1 MSNATKCDR
10 CGGYFEQ
17 GGKNVRQG
25 WGNMSDEYDLCPDCS
40 ESFDAWLERGQM
52 ADATNKSNSQ
62 FDVLKTVETAKNATS
77 KNEIHNFNDSREHLE
92 ADVREYANP
101 TDAKGTLGAS
111 WERKMLGFLDRQA
124 AITERECI
132 ERSTSER
139 IGFDCAEC
147 AEGLGRE
154 LDARCDPLKARI
166 AELKAKLDAEA
177 QHARE
182 AWQLWGEADARAE
195 QAETE
200 RDEMAQRIQTLEL
213 EIAKRDKGIER
224 LKRRRGELTEQLGA
238 MADRMAANG
247 R

>member
-1 MSNATKCDR
+1 MVIDLAIQIKDEIKHLITKNAELTEQVSTLTEQRDRWHSNWTER
-10 CGGYFEQ
+10 
-17 GGKNVRQG
+17 NVEY
-25 WGNMSDEYDLCPDCS
+25 SELADEY
-40 ESFDAWLERGQM
+40 
-52 ADATNKSNSQ
+52 
-62 FDVLKTVETAKNATS
+62 
-77 KNEIHNFNDSREHLE
+77 
-92 ADVREYANP
+92 
-101 TDAKGTLGAS
+101 
-111 WERKMLGFLDRQA
+111 
-124 AITERECI
+124 
-132 ERSTSER
+132 
-139 IGFDCAEC
+139 
-147 AEGLGRE
+147 
-154 LDARCDPLKARI
+154 

-238 MADRMAANG
+238 MADRMAKDG